1 MVDNLPNGIAAYN
14 LAYVT
19 NFAIT
24 VSGTMLLSG
33 LEHTNAQP
41 AYFHNPPQASIAN
54 SETLFIHAVTRC
66 HRAKLLLMNKMLG
79 PELRACGAFVWEKG
93 ALQIPRL
100 RSG

>member
-24 VSGTMLLSG
+24 VSGTMLLNG

-41 AYFHNPPQASIAN
+41 AYFHNPPRASIAD

-66 HRAKLLLMNKMLG
+66 HRAKLLLMNKPLG
-79 PELRACGAFVWEKG
+79 SPTEGLNE
-93 ALQIPRL
+93 QD
-100 RSG
+100 SG